1 MTNIEVKEMLKEAKQ
16 LKAMLEELTA
26 EIATIEDGI
35 KAELAAR
42 SVDTIIVD
50 EYKVTWK
57 VVTSTRMDTP
67 AIKKALP
74 DIAERFSKTTTS
86 KRFCIA

>member
-1 MTNIEVKEMLKEAKQ
+1 MAE
-16 LKAMLEELTA
+16 
-26 EIATIEDGI
+26 EIAAELASIEDGV
-35 KAELAAR
+35 KAELNAR
-42 SVDTIIVD
+42 AVDTLIVD

-57 VVTSTRMDTP
+57 EVTSTRIDTT

-74 DIAERFSKTTTS
+74 EIAERFSKTTTA

>member
-1 MTNIEVKEMLKEAKQ
+1 MTNIEIKEMLKNAKE
-16 LKAMLEELTA
+16 LKRMAEEIAA
-26 EIATIEDGI
+26 EIAAIEDGV
-35 KAELAAR
+35 KAELNAR
-42 SVDTIIVD
+42 AVDTLIVD

-57 VVTSTRMDTP
+57 EVTSTRIDTT

-74 DIAERFSKTTTS
+74 EIAERFSKTTTA

>member
-1 MTNIEVKEMLKEAKQ
+1 MTNTEIKKMLKEVKQ
-16 LKAMLEELTA
+16 LKAMAEELEAEIAAIEDGVKAELTA
-26 EIATIEDGI
+26 RA
-35 KAELAAR
+35 
-42 SVDTIIVD
+42 VDTLIVD

-57 VVTSTRMDTP
+57 EVTSTRIDTT

-74 DIAERFSKTTTS
+74 EIAERFSKTTTA

>member
-57 VVTSTRMDTP
+57 EVTSTRIDTT

>member
-16 LKAMLEELTA
+16 LKVMLEELTA

-57 VVTSTRMDTP
+57 EVTSTRIDTT

>member
-1 MTNIEVKEMLKEAKQ
+1 MTNIEIKEMLKNAKE
-16 LKAMLEELTA
+16 LKRMAEEIAAELASIEDGVKAELTA
-26 EIATIEDGI
+26 RA
-35 KAELAAR
+35 
-42 SVDTIIVD
+42 VDTLIVD

-57 VVTSTRMDTP
+57 EVTSTRIDTT

-74 DIAERFSKTTTS
+74 EIAERFSKTTTA